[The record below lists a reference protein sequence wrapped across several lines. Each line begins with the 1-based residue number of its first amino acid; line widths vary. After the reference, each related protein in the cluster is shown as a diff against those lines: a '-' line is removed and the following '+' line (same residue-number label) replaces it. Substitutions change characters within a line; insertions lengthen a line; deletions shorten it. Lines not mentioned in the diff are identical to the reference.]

1 MCKLIVTLFIIIV
14 IVFIM
19 KVDFLKL
26 LGIVNILNWNKV
38 IVLLKSFLVYRNH
51 PYNYRKSKFYLLILK
66 VCF

>member
-19 KVDFLKL
+19 KL

-38 IVLLKSFLVYRNH
+38 IVLLKSFFVYRNH
-51 PYNYRKSKFYLLILK
+51 PYNYRKNKFYLLILK